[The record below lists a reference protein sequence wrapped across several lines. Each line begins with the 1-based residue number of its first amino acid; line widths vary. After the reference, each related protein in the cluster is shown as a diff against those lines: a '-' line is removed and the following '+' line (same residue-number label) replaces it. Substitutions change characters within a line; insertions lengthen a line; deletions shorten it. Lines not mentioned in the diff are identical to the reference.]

1 MKKLILSFILLLGTS
16 YISRAQLLVEH
27 FDYTA
32 GTNLTANGWT
42 AHSGTGTNP
51 ISVGATSLTF
61 PTYSSPGIGGSGVS
75 AGNGEDINF
84 TFPEV
89 TTGSAYAS
97 FLMRIDTV
105 GGSGYFFHFMEF
117 VASFN
122 YRGRVFF
129 QEDGSNPNAVNFGLS
144 NGSGT
149 GTYDTT
155 PFLKG
160 DTVLVVLKYTIVAGA
175 TNDEV
180 SLFVFD
186 PSSSFVVEPA
196 TPLIGPLTS
205 ATISDLNP
213 GRIGLRQF
221 NNSNDFTIDA
231 IQVDTVWNMATGPA
245 QLAQIDLPITWDD
258 TANVDYT
265 TTPFGGNF
273 SALALDPMNATN
285 NVLEVIKPIG
295 AQTWAGVTLSTP
307 AGLASVIPFTVV
319 ENKISAQVYSPASG
333 MSIKLKAEVVGSP
346 AQSVETDMLTTVANG
361 WETLVFD
368 FTNNSPSTPAINYA
382 LDYDM
387 LSIFFDFN
395 VPGANDTFYCDSV
408 YFGGNVPTPEFNF
421 LSSDI
426 TTEEADASTYEL
438 IYTCNNLDAN
448 TVTVEVAIDAATTA
462 MIGADFTTSPALPL
476 TITALPFQSIT
487 DTILV
492 TIVNDMIGENPE
504 DLVFVF
510 QNAVNA
516 IIGNDSIVE
525 ITINDDDNF
534 QPIADIN
541 NDDAN
546 GEPDSVGNTYWT
558 SGVVLGVDLD
568 GNNGLSFT
576 LWDAE
581 GINIFNFN
589 DVSNYVVTEGDS
601 LLARGEIDFYNGLT
615 EFFVDSITV
624 LNSGNPIPE
633 PMLVQAPGQ
642 MTESEP
648 IRINNVQV
656 IDAGEWPNGGSSN
669 VRLLTCL
676 GDTIT
681 MRIDSDT
688 DVDDNWAVAPAGLF
702 NLTGIGGQFDNS
714 APYLDNY
721 QIFPMYFTDL
731 DTTSMPAPSLLINEL
746 MADNASSYQDENGDY
761 DDWIEVYNTS
771 AVDMPLEGL
780 YFTNDDLDITKF
792 QIAMGVTEV
801 VPAGGYAIIWADNET
816 TEGPLHAN
824 FELDAAGGYV
834 AISYL
839 NGCTAELIDEV
850 DYTALDSNQSFGRE
864 TDGGEPWVVF
874 DMATPNAM
882 NQYLSV
888 EEVGNTSVKAWPN
901 PNNGESLYFNQ
912 KVSFNLYSLTGQLM
926 MSETNVSSTDLS
938 GLNKGLY
945 LIETTSGD
953 AFRVVV
959 K

>member
-1 MKKLILSFILLLGTS
+1 MKKLLLSFLLLLGAS
-16 YISRAQLLVEH
+16 FISKGQLLVED
-27 FDYTA
+27 FDYTS
-32 GTNLTANGWT
+32 GTLLTANGWT
-42 AHSGTGTNP
+42 AHSGAGSNP
-51 ISVGATSLTF
+51 ISVGAASLTF
-61 PTYSSPGIGGSGVS
+61 PEYSSPGIGGAAISTGS
-75 AGNGEDINF
+75 GEDINLS
-84 TFPEV
+84 FPEV
-89 TTGSAYAS
+89 ATGSTYAS
-97 FLMRIDTV
+97 FLISVDAV
-105 GGSGYFFHFMEF
+105 GGSGYFFHFMEAL
-117 VASFN
+117 ASFN

-129 QEDGSNPNAVNFGLS
+129 QQDATNPNAVNFGLS
-144 NGSGT
+144 NGSGS

-160 DTVLVVLKYTIVAGA
+160 DTLLVVLKYTIIAGA

-186 PSSSFVVEPA
+186 SSTPIAAEPA
-196 TPLIGPLTS
+196 LPLVGPLT
-205 ATISDLNP
+205 AGVSDINP
-213 GRIGLRQF
+213 GRVGVRQF
-221 NNSNDFTIDA
+221 NNGTDLTIDA
-231 IQVDTVWNMATGPA
+231 IMVDTVWN
-245 QLAQIDLPITWDD
+245 LSSQINLPITWDD
-258 TANVDYT
+258 TASVDYT
-265 TTPFGGNF
+265 TTPFGGNT

-285 NVLEVIKPIG
+285 NVLEVVKTAG
-295 AQTWAGVTLSTP
+295 AQVWAGVTLSTP
-307 AGLASVIPFTVV
+307 AGLAAVIPFTALASKV
-319 ENKISAQVYSPASG
+319 SAKVYSPAAG
-333 MSIKLKAEVVGSP
+333 LSINLKTEVVGTP
-346 AQSVETDMLTTVANG
+346 AQSVETQMLTTVANG

-368 FTNNSPSTPAINYA
+368 FTNNTLGTPAINYA
-382 LDYDM
+382 LDYNM
-387 LSIFFDFN
+387 LSIFFDFG
-395 VPGANDTFYCDSV
+395 VMGANDTFYCDSV
-408 YFGGNVPTPEFNF
+408 YFGGNTPAPEFNF
-421 LSSDI
+421 LSSDL
-426 TTEEADASTYEL
+426 TTEEADASSYEL
-438 IYTCNNLDAN
+438 IYTCNNLTAN
-448 TVTVEVAIDAATTA
+448 AATVEIAVDGSSTA
-462 MIGADFTTSPALPL
+462 MIGNDYTTDVALPIV
-476 TITALPFQSIT
+476 ITAPAFQSIT
-487 DTILV
+487 DTVVV
-492 TIVNDMIGENPE
+492 TVINDVTKENPE
-504 DLVFVF
+504 NVVFVL
-510 QNAVNA
+510 QNVVNA
-516 IIGNDSIVE
+516 IIGVDNEIE
-525 ITINDDDNF
+525 ITINDNDNF

-546 GEPDSVGNTYWT
+546 GEPDSLGNTYWT
-558 SGVVLGVDLD
+558 TGVVLGVDLD

-589 DVSNYVVTEGDS
+589 DVSNYEVAEGDS

>member
-1 MKKLILSFILLLGTS
+1 MKKLLLFVCLSAFFSGNILGQATDLIISEYAEGSSNNKYIEIYNGTGDSVNLDGYQLWRISNGGSWPESTVQLTGWILDGEVLVAANSSADPIILAANNATTAYSSATFFNGDDAVGLAKDTGSMSFVLIDAVGQSGVDPGTGWDV
-16 YISRAQLLVEH
+16 AGVANATAEHTLVRKP
-27 FDYTA
+27 DVCSPDTNWVASA
-32 GTNLTANGWT
+32 GTTVANSQWIVFPQNTWDSIG
-42 AHSGTGTNP
+42 AHTMICASGP
-51 ISVGATSLTF
+51 
-61 PTYSSPGIGGSGVS
+61 
-75 AGNGEDINF
+75 
-84 TFPEV
+84 
-89 TTGSAYAS
+89 
-97 FLMRIDTV
+97 
-105 GGSGYFFHFMEF
+105 
-117 VASFN
+117 
-122 YRGRVFF
+122 
-129 QEDGSNPNAVNFGLS
+129 
-144 NGSGT
+144 
-149 GTYDTT
+149 
-155 PFLKG
+155 
-160 DTVLVVLKYTIVAGA
+160 
-175 TNDEV
+175 
-180 SLFVFD
+180 
-186 PSSSFVVEPA
+186 
-196 TPLIGPLTS
+196 
-205 ATISDLNP
+205 
-213 GRIGLRQF
+213 
-221 NNSNDFTIDA
+221 
-231 IQVDTVWNMATGPA
+231 
-245 QLAQIDLPITWDD
+245 AQIDLPITWDD

-265 TTPFGGNF
+265 TSPFGGNF
-273 SALALDPMNATN
+273 SALSLDPMNATN